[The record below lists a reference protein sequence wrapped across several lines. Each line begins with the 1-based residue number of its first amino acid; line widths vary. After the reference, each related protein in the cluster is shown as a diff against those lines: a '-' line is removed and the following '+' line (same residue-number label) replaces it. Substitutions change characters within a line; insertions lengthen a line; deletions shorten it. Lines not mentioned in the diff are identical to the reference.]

1 MRQNPAERLCQFVMR
16 EYGRRLTPKQ
26 LRGPWH
32 HVGSYK
38 GEISGVV
45 VPADGE
51 SPSFRVMLVEIEGE
65 HAGFTTDA
73 PPVLELA

>member
-16 EYGRRLTPKQ
+16 EYGRRLTAKQ

-32 HVGSYK
+32 HVGSYN

-45 VPADGE
+45 IPADGE
-51 SPSFRVMLVEIEGE
+51 APAFRVMLVEVEGRD
-65 HAGFTTDA
+65 AFVTDRPA
-73 PPVLELA
+73 PLELA